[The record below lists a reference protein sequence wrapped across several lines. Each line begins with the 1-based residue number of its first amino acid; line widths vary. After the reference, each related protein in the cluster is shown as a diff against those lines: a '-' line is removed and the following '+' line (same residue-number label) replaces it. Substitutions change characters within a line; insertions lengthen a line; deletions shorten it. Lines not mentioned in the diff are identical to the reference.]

1 MKTLVIDS
9 QHQRGISAA
18 IIAGLLSVPLLAGIF
33 FRSEIRSAL
42 VYCRE
47 TLILQYGTHPLMVV
61 GLALLMVISVI
72 GCLNLVLFWLR
83 EVRQTSNILRWAQ
96 LRLVAAHE
104 RILLVEA
111 PEALA
116 ITIGYLRPTI
126 IYSTG
131 LLALLSDDEVEA
143 VLAHEIAHQMRRDPL
158 RRLAL
163 YSLMK
168 ICFFW
173 PALKSLTRYY
183 INLQEARADQA
194 ASVSV
199 GKEVLVSSMK
209 KVLATVISG
218 HSTVSSCAFAFNPER
233 LLVARENGAAV
244 RFQFTAWELGG
255 SALTMAV
262 VLTATLMSATA
273 VRAGTDGLLQH
284 NQLCQYVADHNVVV
298 GFSPLVTMSS
308 DHFEP
313 APDAYLVWRP

>member
-1 MKTLVIDS
+1 
-9 QHQRGISAA
+9 
-18 IIAGLLSVPLLAGIF
+18 
-33 FRSEIRSAL
+33 
-42 VYCRE
+42 
-47 TLILQYGTHPLMVV
+47 
-61 GLALLMVISVI
+61 
-72 GCLNLVLFWLR
+72 
-83 EVRQTSNILRWAQ
+83 
-96 LRLVAAHE
+96 
-104 RILLVEA
+104 
-111 PEALA
+111 
-116 ITIGYLRPTI
+116 
-126 IYSTG
+126 
-131 LLALLSDDEVEA
+131 
-143 VLAHEIAHQMRRDPL
+143 
-158 RRLAL
+158 
-163 YSLMK
+163 
-168 ICFFW
+168 
-173 PALKSLTRYY
+173 LKSLTRYY